1 MPCQFLACLFGLSI
15 IKLRL
20 QIICCR
26 EDIGVRRQVFIEGCL
41 CGRRYEGRERGCTS
55 DTKQTGYEQSPVHH
69 STPLPSI
76 GLVEHQFYVM

>member
-15 IKLRL
+15 IKLWFEVF
-20 QIICCR
+20 CCR
-26 EDIGVRRQVFIEGCL
+26 EDWARRHVFVEGCL
-41 CGRRYEGRERGCTS
+41 SGRRYEGRERGCTS

-76 GLVEHQFYVM
+76 GLVVH